1 MPMADEMTPQA
12 RRAFLTS
19 GTRTAILATTRADGR
34 PHAVPVCF
42 VLEGDD
48 VLFLT
53 NEATAKGRDLQRDP
67 RVTLVVD
74 DEVPP
79 FAFVMIEGT
88 AQLSRSPDDIDR
100 VAPAIAERY
109 DGPDGVE
116 DFVRFAHEALGTLVS
131 VKPTKIVAIDRAGEP

>member
-1 MPMADEMTPQA
+1 MAEVMTPEA

-19 GTRTAILATTRADGR
+19 GTRTAILATTRPDGR

-42 VLEGDD
+42 VLENDD
-48 VLFLT
+48 VLVLT
-53 NEATAKGRDLQRDP
+53 NEATAKGRAMQRDP

-74 DEVPP
+74 DETPP

-88 AQLSRSPDDIDR
+88 AELSRDPDDIDQA
-100 VAPAIAERY
+100 APRIGERY

-116 DFVRFAHEALGTLVS
+116 DFVRFAHEALGLLVR
-131 VKPTKIVAIDRAGEP
+131 VKPTRILALDRVSEH